1 MGKRNER
8 ILRVYWSKKEND
20 LMVQCPRR
28 CDGALVIYHFDKV
41 LLWAGLDGKEK
52 GWLNYKEFN
61 IVEELINRGY
71 DKTTLKFEIRL
82 NEDSEI

>member
-1 MGKRNER
+1 
-8 ILRVYWSKKEND
+8 
-20 LMVQCPRR
+20 MVQYPRR
-28 CDGALVIYHFDKV
+28 CDGALVIYHFGKV